1 MKKLFYAAL
10 SVVLSLALVLPVP
23 QAGAA
28 KNTSPDESKGYLWKL
43 EKGKNTV
50 YLLGSIHVATEEM
63 YPLSSTIEKAFA
75 ESDKLV
81 VEADIANVDAEQM
94 AKYTLEKASY
104 PEGETLKDHISP
116 ELYSQIQELLKSVGL
131 PVNTFDP
138 YEPWYIQM
146 ALTNLVGISEEYTK
160 VEGIDQYFLNRAGK
174 REILELEGVEFQIDY
189 FDSMSPSFQ
198 EKLLYDSL
206 NNPASGNDAQT
217 LDTMALA
224 WEYGDHERML
234 SVLNS
239 ASASSQAMTLYYQ
252 YLNDDRNV
260 GMTEKIKSYL
270 NDGSGDTYFV
280 VAGSAHF
287 LGDSSIVKL
296 LEKDGYKLTRL

>member
-10 SVVLSLALVLPVP
+10 SVVLSLALVIPVP
-23 QAGAA
+23 QASAA
-28 KNTSPDESKGYLWKL
+28 NNKSPDESKGYLWKL
-43 EKGKNTV
+43 EKGDNSV
-50 YLLGSIHVATEEM
+50 YLLGSIHVATKEM
-63 YPLSSTIEKAFA
+63 YPLSSAIEKAFA

-81 VEADIANVDAEQM
+81 VEADIANTDAEKM
-94 AKYTLEKASY
+94 GLYTLEKASY

-116 ELYSQIQELLKSVGL
+116 ELYSQLQELLKSIGL
-131 PVNTFDP
+131 PADTFDP

-146 ALTNLVGISEEYTK
+146 LLANLLGISEEYTQ

-198 EKLLYDSL
+198 EKLLHEAL
-206 NNPASGNDAQT
+206 NNPASGNDSQT

-224 WEYGDHERML
+224 WEYGDNEKML
-234 SVLNS
+234 SVLNA

-287 LGDSSIVKL
+287 LGDSGIVKR
-296 LEKDGYKLTRL
+296 LENEGYKLTRL